1 MPRAIFLANRPGD
14 RPLRFLPKGKTAL
27 TPPFASLL
35 HETTTAELDPN
46 FLPEP
51 ALGSQAV
58 ESMPDEL
65 IKSADLDGFLR
76 DVKGLDNLAVHSR
89 MAARSTR
96 TKGKALQILLVEDN
110 VGDARLLYEMFSQE
124 RPDSFKLTHLMRMSE
139 AEVHLAKGGVDIILL
154 DMGLPD
160 GHGLDTVKRAR
171 AAAPDVPMIVLTGLD
186 DEELAAEA
194 MKEGAQDYLI
204 KGQIEN
210 RALPRAF
217 RHAIERHRM

>member
-160 GHGLDTVKRAR
+160 DRTNRPGRRRVGRRSDEGRRAGLFDQRPNRKSRAS
-171 AAAPDVPMIVLTGLD
+171 TGLS
-186 DEELAAEA
+186 
-194 MKEGAQDYLI
+194 
-204 KGQIEN
+204 
-210 RALPRAF
+210 PR
-217 RHAIERHRM
+217 H